1 VTGLL
6 IDSAASV
13 RVGFAVSPVLLALA
27 AGVFAVLLM
36 FGRERR

>member
-1 VTGLL
+1 
-6 IDSAASV
+6 
-13 RVGFAVSPVLLALA
+13 VSPVLLALA